1 MSGLCRRWP
10 AVCLQSQADGHQT
23 SSRHSGSKQAAHLC
37 CRAATCRALADPA
50 AQPADFNRP
59 GHVATLRAREGG
71 VLNRRGHTEAA
82 VDMAALAGRFPAGVL
97 CEIVDR
103 STW

>member
-1 MSGLCRRWP
+1 MV
-10 AVCLQSQADGHQT
+10 AQI
-23 SSRHSGSKQAAHLC
+23 C

-50 AQPADFNRP
+50 ARPADFNRP

-103 STW
+103 STG

>member
-1 MSGLCRRWP
+1 M
-10 AVCLQSQADGHQT
+10 
-23 SSRHSGSKQAAHLC
+23 C

-50 AQPADFNRP
+50 AQAADFNRP

-103 STW
+103 STG

>member
-1 MSGLCRRWP
+1 MARFNVP
-10 AVCLQSQADGHQT
+10 AGV
-23 SSRHSGSKQAAHLC
+23 GSKSLTHWHALF
-37 CRAATCRALADPA
+37 CRATTCRALADPT

-59 GHVATLRAREGG
+59 GHVATLRARPGG

-82 VDMAALAGRFPAGVL
+82 VDMAELAGRFPAGVL

-103 STW
+103 SIG